1 VPRVIPN
8 QHVSSVPAAAFGLFK
23 NARRCGLGAMEIQ
36 CQGEALGEAQRK
48 EMAKVQ
54 RGWGT
59 DGQFIKDTDIYWEY
73 HGKKTF
79 FDGVSMEYEW
89 NMY

>member
-1 VPRVIPN
+1 MS
-8 QHVSSVPAAAFGLFK
+8 HWSVPAAFGLFK

-79 FDGVSMEYEW
+79 LMGYRW
-89 NMY
+89 NMNGPCINWME

>member
-1 VPRVIPN
+1 
-8 QHVSSVPAAAFGLFK
+8 
-23 NARRCGLGAMEIQ
+23 MEIQ

-73 HGKKTF
+73 HGKKQQ
-79 FDGVSMEYEW
+79 EW
-89 NMY
+89 DYHGNKLCLVVINGD

>member
-1 VPRVIPN
+1 MSHR
-8 QHVSSVPAAAFGLFK
+8 SVPAAAFGLFK

-59 DGQFIKDTDIYWEY
+59 DEQIHKKYGHLLGISWEED
-73 HGKKTF
+73 F
-79 FDGVSMEYEW
+79 FDGIPMEYEW